1 LAAVIPQECDSKI
14 TVWCFDSDHGD
25 IERQQGEII
34 HYPVSEADA
43 RVRRRRRRNDIKA
56 LNSMPPD
63 GNDDRHG
70 LPSHRCKIRK
80 VRSSNI

>member
-43 RVRRRRRRNDIKA
+43 RVRRRNDIKA
-56 LNSMPPD
+56 LNAMPPD
-63 GNDDRHG
+63 GNDDRHE
-70 LPSHRCKIRK
+70 LLSHRCKIRK
-80 VRSSNI
+80 VRSSDI